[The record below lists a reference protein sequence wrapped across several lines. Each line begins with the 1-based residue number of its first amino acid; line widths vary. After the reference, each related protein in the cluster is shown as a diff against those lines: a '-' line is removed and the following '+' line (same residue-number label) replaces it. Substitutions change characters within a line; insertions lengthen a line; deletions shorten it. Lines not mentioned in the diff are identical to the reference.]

1 MSVIMVI
8 IDGAVSKDY
17 RFCTNINKA
26 SKKGYINNIPEGFES
41 GSLACIMNILKVP
54 PKFIPKG
61 RAYLESLAL
70 DIPINSEDLIFR
82 CNNIKLENQVLL
94 GNENKNLNLKF
105 EEGKLISINTYKNL
119 LVLHNK
125 KELIEKIKTFPPHEH
140 FGEKIENIM
149 PLCED
154 KNLEKFLR
162 DLIIKYHVFPWGE
175 SIKNPLPPFEKKG
188 AVVCSTEIV
197 KGIAKALK
205 MYCPPVKNTTSDIDT
220 DLYEKTKMTLK
231 LNKEYEFVLLHING
245 ADECA
250 HRRQEEEKVNFI
262 KKIDKVVIQ
271 KLLENLKEDTS
282 LIITSDHGT
291 SAKTGAHLRNDVSY
305 YVFNENEEAEI
316 WLKR

>member
-8 IDGAVSKDY
+8 IDGAVPEDY
-17 RFCTNINKA
+17 KECININKA

-41 GSLACIMNILKVP
+41 GSLTCIMNMLKVP

-61 RAYLESLAL
+61 RSYLESLAL
-70 DIPINSEDLIFR
+70 DIPIDSEDLIFR
-82 CNNIKLENQVLL
+82 CNNVNIKDKVLL
-94 GNENKNLNLKF
+94 GNENKTLNLEF
-105 EEGKLISINTYKNL
+105 QEGKLISINTYKNL
-119 LVLHNK
+119 LVLHSK
-125 KELIEKIKTFPPHEH
+125 KGLIEKIKTFPPHEH

-154 KNLEKFLR
+154 KTLEKFLR
-162 DLIIKYHVFPWGE
+162 DLIREYHVFPWGE
-175 SIKNPLPPFEKKG
+175 SIKTPLPPFERKG

-205 MYCPPVKNTTSDIDT
+205 MHCPHIKNATSDIDT
-220 DLYEKTKMTLK
+220 DLYAKTEETLR
-231 LNKEYEFVLLHING
+231 LIREYEFVLLHING

-262 KKIDKVVIQ
+262 KKIDNVVI
-271 KLLENLKEDTS
+271 KNLLENLPKETA

-291 SAKTGAHLRNDVSY
+291 SAKTGAHLRTDVIY
-305 YVFNENEEAEI
+305 YVFNESKEAEF